1 MYRMYYSNSHK
12 NQEVRTVF
20 HSQLQKITTNIFHRQ
35 TELYNIYTEVRTGKY
50 LITCVDKKKH
60 WTDISTL
67 LNRYGT
73 TVPVLYIRYNYKRLH
88 VPKVQVIL
96 SRMARKFSAILDLI
110 HSLLV
115 CCNSVLIDFSPYGA
129 KRDPKAHIIFERW
142 AQVL

>member
-1 MYRMYYSNSHK
+1 MKVYNVLFKFTQKTRSTYRI
-12 NQEVRTVF
+12 
-20 HSQLQKITTNIFHRQ
+20 SQPITTTNIFHRQ

-73 TVPVLYIRYNYKRLH
+73 AVPVLYIRYNFKRLH

-96 SRMARKFSAILDLI
+96 SRMARKFFAILDLI

-115 CCNSVLIDFSPYGA
+115 CCNSVLIDLSPYGA